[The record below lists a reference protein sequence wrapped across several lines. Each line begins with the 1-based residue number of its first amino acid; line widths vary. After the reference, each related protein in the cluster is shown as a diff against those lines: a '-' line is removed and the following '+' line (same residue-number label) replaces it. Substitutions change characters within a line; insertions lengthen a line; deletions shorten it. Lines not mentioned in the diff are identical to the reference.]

1 MSAGHGADHGEG
13 LYLPGDS
20 LVHRVPA
27 PAALLGVLG
36 FVLVVVAT
44 PADQP
49 LAFAGYAVLLVVA
62 VAVARLPVRTVLVR
76 MLVEVPFVAYA
87 LLVPFVATGPQV
99 EVLGVALARD
109 GLVDA
114 GAFLAKATLGV
125 VAAVLLGATQHPRDL
140 LLGLQRLRM
149 PALVVTIAGFMFR
162 YTQVVLAEMRRMRV
176 ARESRGFEGRSA
188 RHVRVLAQSM
198 GALFIRS
205 YERGERVHLAMLQPG
220 LAGQHARDGRAA
232 RGLVPAVGVAARR
245 RAADRRPRA
254 AGRDLGLTDG
264 APRCDRPARARGA

>member
-1 MSAGHGADHGEG
+1 MSGGHGAHHGEG

-49 LAFAGYAVLLVVA
+49 LAFAGYAALLVVA

-149 PALVVTIAGFMFR
+149 PGLVVTIAGFMFR
-162 YTQVVLAEMRRMRV
+162 YAEVVLAEMRRMRV
-176 ARESRGFEGRSA
+176 ARESRGFEGRSP
-188 RHVRVLAQSM
+188 RQVRVLAQSM

-205 YERGERVHLAMLQPG
+205 YERGERVHLAMLSRGWQGSMPAMTG
-220 LAGQHARDGRAA
+220 LRADAHRPWAWLPAAALPVAALGLLAGTWA
-232 RGLVPAVGVAARR
+232 
-245 RAADRRPRA
+245 
-254 AGRDLGLTDG
+254 
-264 APRCDRPARARGA
+264 

>member
-1 MSAGHGADHGEG
+1 M
-13 LYLPGDS
+13 
-20 LVHRVPA
+20 HRVPA

-49 LAFAGYAVLLVVA
+49 LAFAGYAALLVVA

-162 YTQVVLAEMRRMRV
+162 YTEVVLAEMRRMRV
-176 ARESRGFEGRSA
+176 ARESRGFEGRSRAA
-188 RHVRVLAQSM
+188 RPGAGAVDGRAVHPVVRARRA
-198 GALFIRS
+198 GAP
-205 YERGERVHLAMLQPG
+205 GDAQPG

-232 RGLVPAVGVAARR
+232 RRRAPAVGVAARR
-245 RAADRRPRA
+245 RAAGRRPRA

-264 APRCDRPARARGA
+264 TPRRDRPARARGA